1 MRNRGIQIGAVKKAA
16 TGAANRDFR
25 REVAELQP
33 KFHPGADPLE
43 REAGIRVLQPTDAQ
57 QLEQMTK
64 MLEKLYEGATPEQ
77 QQALALWKMQVA
89 QGTIRDQ
96 VKLDFMRRFYFWLLG
111 RGDQSD
117 HDKTLWGRANTAVY
131 NKEVAAYI
139 DMFVDKR
146 TKYVMKLRMLANNV
160 PDTLN
165 GLYLYYKY
173 IVNGRLKQIR
183 APDGTINYD
192 MTDEDYLQDFD
203 MFQQVFE
210 TGAVLPHGRRDTQQG
225 YNELAAGLPTMG
237 ERNVKAFDSAGVPAP
252 VNNSGLASGEAAAAS
267 ISRKRM
273 EDNNVRAV
281 SDRLSLNAPAHQH
294 RDSFG
299 DRSWERHRSSGGGT
313 ETTIQNDS
321 SASGPSDLE
330 GVSNVSVAG
339 APDELGQASTEA
351 ASISGGE
358 RRDTSFIGN
367 DPNVTLAKGKT
378 EIGSLSETQIAEAS
392 AADAL
397 KKSALA
403 EAERRREEEER
414 RKAGKPKR

>member
-1 MRNRGIQIGAVKKAA
+1 MI
-16 TGAANRDFR
+16 
-25 REVAELQP
+25 P
-33 KFHPGADPLE
+33 H
-43 REAGIRVLQPTDAQ
+43 IRIP
-57 QLEQMTK
+57 
-64 MLEKLYEGATPEQ
+64 P
-77 QQALALWKMQVA
+77 
-89 QGTIRDQ
+89 
-96 VKLDFMRRFYFWLLG
+96 
-111 RGDQSD
+111 
-117 HDKTLWGRANTAVY
+117 
-131 NKEVAAYI
+131 
-139 DMFVDKR
+139 
-146 TKYVMKLRMLANNV
+146 
-160 PDTLN
+160 
-165 GLYLYYKY
+165 KY

-210 TGAVLPHGRRDTQQG
+210 TGAVLPHGRRDTREG

-273 EDNNVRAV
+273 EDNSIRAV
-281 SDRLSLNAPAHQH
+281 SDRLSLNEPAHRH
-294 RDSFG
+294 RDSLA

-313 ETTIQNDS
+313 QSQIHDDS
-321 SASGPSDLE
+321 AAGPSDLE
-330 GVSNVSVAG
+330 GISNVSVAG

-351 ASISGGE
+351 ASISGGD

-367 DPNVTLAKGKT
+367 DPNVTLAKGK
-378 EIGSLSETQIAEAS
+378 EEAGSLSETQIAES
-392 AADAL
+392 LAADAAN
-397 KKSALA
+397 KKALQ